1 MIKILEI
8 KYKKKYYNY
17 IKFKKHTVLK
27 LIYNKLKLIHP

>member
-17 IKFKKHTVLK
+17 IKSQKYTVLK
-27 LIYNKLKLIHP
+27 LIHNKLKLIHP